1 MVMKS
6 MTEFKKLEPL
16 LERPLFRASDAKEL
30 GVSSSLLAY
39 YVKQG
44 LIERVA
50 RGVYRKPGATP
61 NVDFMWED
69 LVVTANSISNGV
81 VCLVSALSVYELTD
95 EIPRRH
101 WIAIPNAT
109 TAPKRKNI
117 KAVRMRDIDTDVTTV
132 SLGGE
137 SIKIFTK
144 ERTLVDAFRFLSK
157 EVAIKALRQA
167 TNGDKKINLKKL
179 QSLAKKLRVD
189 IDPYLV
195 TVTT

>member
-1 MVMKS
+1 MKS
-6 MTEFKKLEPL
+6 MTEFRKLEPL
-16 LERPLFRASDAKEL
+16 LERPLFRASEAKKL

-61 NVDFMWED
+61 DVDFMWED
-69 LVVTANSISNGV
+69 LVVTANSIPNGV

-95 EIPRRH
+95 EIPRKH

-117 KAVRMRDIDTDVTTV
+117 KAVRMRDIDTDVTTI

-167 TNGDKKINLKKL
+167 IKGDKKINLKKL

>member
-1 MVMKS
+1 MKS

>member
-50 RGVYRKPGATP
+50 RGVYRKPGVTP
-61 NVDFMWED
+61 DVDFMWED

-81 VCLVSALSVYELTD
+81 VCLISALSVYELTE
-95 EIPRRH
+95 EIPRKH

-117 KAVRMRDIDTDVTTV
+117 KAVRMRDIDTDVTTI

-137 SIKIFTK
+137 NIKIFTK

-167 TNGDKKINLKKL
+167 IKGDKKINLKKL

>member
-1 MVMKS
+1 MKS

-50 RGVYRKPGATP
+50 RGVYRKPGVTP
-61 NVDFMWED
+61 DVDFMWED

-81 VCLVSALSVYELTD
+81 VCLISALSVYELTE
-95 EIPRRH
+95 EIPRKH

-117 KAVRMRDIDTDVTTV
+117 KAVRMRDIDTDVTTI

-137 SIKIFTK
+137 NIKIFTK

-167 TNGDKKINLKKL
+167 IKGDKKINLKKL

>member
-1 MVMKS
+1 MKS

-61 NVDFMWED
+61 DVDFMWED
-69 LVVTANSISNGV
+69 LVITANSISSGI

-95 EIPRRH
+95 EIPRKH

-117 KAVRMRDIDTDVTTV
+117 KAVRMRDIDTDVTTI

-137 SIKIFTK
+137 NIKIFTK

-167 TNGDKKINLKKL
+167 IKSDKKINLKKL

-189 IDPYLV
+189 IDPYLL